1 MGGYGYVLLVFCVF
15 IFVGGAPCVLGGRWG
30 WEGVVRVIFC
40 AAVGWACS
48 RSCVCLTGSNRAY
61 ARALGQLSVCEGVR
75 HFFSPPKFCF
85 TPEPVCSL
93 YQKKATIIGPL
104 FRPLIPCG
112 LTMLPWLL

>member
-1 MGGYGYVLLVFCVF
+1 MGMEGAGG
-15 IFVGGAPCVLGGRWG
+15 VGLQV
-30 WEGVVRVIFC
+30 
-40 AAVGWACS
+40 
-48 RSCVCLTGSNRAY
+48 
-61 ARALGQLSVCEGVR
+61 
-75 HFFSPPKFCF
+75 FSPPKFCF

>member
-1 MGGYGYVLLVFCVF
+1 MWLCGSVVLPLCYRLLAT
-15 IFVGGAPCVLGGRWG
+15 GSC
-30 WEGVVRVIFC
+30 VVRKHTPC
-40 AAVGWACS
+40 RGEGLWAW
-48 RSCVCLTGSNRAY
+48 RGLV
-61 ARALGQLSVCEGVR
+61 ALGYRFLA
-75 HFFSPPKFCF
+75 PPKFCF

>member
-1 MGGYGYVLLVFCVF
+1 MF
-15 IFVGGAPCVLGGRWG
+15 IFVVRGAVHAGREAGWG
-30 WEGVVRVIFC
+30 FVCLCGSVVCFC
-40 AAVGWACS
+40 ASRLLRVGG
-48 RSCVCLTGSNRAY
+48 VC
-61 ARALGQLSVCEGVR
+61 ALAHPIPQRVANS
-75 HFFSPPKFCF
+75 FISPPKFCF